1 MYHEDT
7 DTCSSSIKGL
17 VVEVPMV
24 VGIGHTFLTSFMSGS
39 NRKSS
44 SDVEL
49 QARMWPF
56 TDPPTEETLLDCG
69 TE

>member
-1 MYHEDT
+1 MMD
-7 DTCSSSIKGL
+7 
-17 VVEVPMV
+17 
-24 VGIGHTFLTSFMSGS
+24 GIDNTFLTLSMSGP

-49 QARMWPF
+49 QARMWPS

-69 TE
+69 TV

>member
-1 MYHEDT
+1 MMDGIDHIFST
-7 DTCSSSIKGL
+7 SS
-17 VVEVPMV
+17 
-24 VGIGHTFLTSFMSGS
+24 MSGP

-56 TDPPTEETLLDCG
+56 TDLPTEETLLDCG
-69 TE
+69 TV